1 MGKLIVTIARQYG
14 SGGKTIGQML
24 AENLGVNCYNREIL
38 RMASDDSGIK
48 EELFNQAD
56 EKLRNNP
63 LFGNSTRIY
72 KGGLIQ
78 PDHGGF
84 VSADNLFN
92 YQAKVIRELAE
103 EESCIIIGRCANYIY
118 RDDKDCV
125 SVYLHADREIRCER
139 LQKRDQISEK
149 EALKNIQE
157 VDEKRAAFQEQCTST
172 RWGDGNEYDLCIDT
186 GKIGIENAV
195 EMILE
200 YIRFENIF

>member
-78 PDHGGF
+78 PDHGGC
-84 VSADNLFN
+84 D
-92 YQAKVIRELAE
+92 
-103 EESCIIIGRCANYIY
+103 
-118 RDDKDCV
+118 
-125 SVYLHADREIRCER
+125 ER
-139 LQKRDQISEK
+139 LYPCTTGLLPGTWYGTQLHDGKRD
-149 EALKNIQE
+149 
-157 VDEKRAAFQEQCTST
+157 
-172 RWGDGNEYDLCIDT
+172 
-186 GKIGIENAV
+186 GKIYSKDRQV
-195 EMILE
+195 S
-200 YIRFENIF
+200 R

>member
-78 PDHGGF
+78 PDHLSSPRGF
-84 VSADNLFN
+84 VRDHP
-92 YQAKVIRELAE
+92 
-103 EESCIIIGRCANYIY
+103 CPIY
-118 RDDKDCV
+118 
-125 SVYLHADREIRCER
+125 L
-139 LQKRDQISEK
+139 DQCYGSK
-149 EALKNIQE
+149 SHRQ
-157 VDEKRAAFQEQCTST
+157 SP
-172 RWGDGNEYDLCIDT
+172 
-186 GKIGIENAV
+186 
-195 EMILE
+195 ILE
-200 YIRFENIF
+200 VILSI

>member
-92 YQAKVIRELAE
+92 YDLCLDSSKLGFDKCVEAIKAYAKV
-103 EESCIIIGRCANYIY
+103 
-118 RDDKDCV
+118 
-125 SVYLHADREIRCER
+125 
-139 LQKRDQISEK
+139 
-149 EALKNIQE
+149 
-157 VDEKRAAFQEQCTST
+157 
-172 RWGDGNEYDLCIDT
+172 
-186 GKIGIENAV
+186 
-195 EMILE
+195 
-200 YIRFENIF
+200 RFGEDIFE

>member
-63 LFGNSTRIY
+63 LFRNSTRIY

-103 EESCIIIGRCANYIY
+103 EESCIIIGRCADYVLKDDPNVLRLFFFAPKEDCIVRVMEHDGITG
-118 RDDKDCV
+118 RDAENKIEKIDK
-125 SVYLHADREIRCER
+125 HRADYY
-139 LQKRDQISEK
+139 K
-149 EALKNIQE
+149 
-157 VDEKRAAFQEQCTST
+157 
-172 RWGDGNEYDLCIDT
+172 YYT
-186 GKIGIENAV
+186 GKDWYDARNYDFCLDTTSMGYEKLVEVVKNFIEV
-195 EMILE
+195 
-200 YIRFENIF
+200 YQS

>member
-84 VSADNLFN
+84 VSADNL
-92 YQAKVIRELAE
+92 
-103 EESCIIIGRCANYIY
+103 CIY
-118 RDDKDCV
+118 RTLCRLCSQRPPGCD
-125 SVYLHADREIRCER
+125 ER
-139 LQKRDQISEK
+139 LYPCTAGLLPGTWYGTQLHDGKRD
-149 EALKNIQE
+149 
-157 VDEKRAAFQEQCTST
+157 
-172 RWGDGNEYDLCIDT
+172 
-186 GKIGIENAV
+186 GKIYSKDRQV
-195 EMILE
+195 S
-200 YIRFENIF
+200 R

>member
-84 VSADNLFN
+84 VSADNLLLPGTW
-92 YQAKVIRELAE
+92 YGTQ
-103 EESCIIIGRCANYIY
+103 
-118 RDDKDCV
+118 
-125 SVYLHADREIRCER
+125 LHDG
-139 LQKRDQISEK
+139 KRD
-149 EALKNIQE
+149 
-157 VDEKRAAFQEQCTST
+157 
-172 RWGDGNEYDLCIDT
+172 
-186 GKIGIENAV
+186 GKIYSKDRQV
-195 EMILE
+195 S
-200 YIRFENIF
+200 R

>member
-92 YQAKVIRELAE
+92 YQRTGRERVL
-103 EESCIIIGRCANYIY
+103 CIY
-118 RDDKDCV
+118 RTLCRLCSQRPPGCD
-125 SVYLHADREIRCER
+125 ER
-139 LQKRDQISEK
+139 LYPCTTGLLPGTWYGTQLYDGKRD
-149 EALKNIQE
+149 
-157 VDEKRAAFQEQCTST
+157 
-172 RWGDGNEYDLCIDT
+172 
-186 GKIGIENAV
+186 GKIYSKDRQV
-195 EMILE
+195 S
-200 YIRFENIF
+200 R